1 MTRIRTV
8 GNRCKVARFC
18 VCPRSLLVNFSVPN
32 STRNE
37 TSLFQILDAD
47 DRVALTDVDNKVENL
62 VSDAVSQCDES
73 AVSIY
78 VGWIRWV

>member
-1 MTRIRTV
+1 M
-8 GNRCKVARFC
+8 
-18 VCPRSLLVNFSVPN
+18 PN

-47 DRVALTDVDNKVENL
+47 DRVALTDVDNEVENL

>member
-1 MTRIRTV
+1 MTKIRTV

-18 VCPRSLLVNFSVPN
+18 VCPRCLVNFSVPN

-47 DRVALTDVDNKVENL
+47 DRVALTDVDNEVENL